1 MMIDEVGDNKSSCE
15 RVGTAGGFMRVMLS
29 VVVVCGIHQGEVSEA
44 VGHLEDVEA
53 LVGRADWEA
62 AARRIVQ
69 KAEAVGEDRTARA
82 LRGEG
87 RGGGGR

>member
-1 MMIDEVGDNKSSCE
+1 MSRSE
-15 RVGTAGGFMRVMLS
+15 RVSRWVAHACDAQRGACVRYDD
-29 VVVVCGIHQGEVSEA
+29 QGEVSEA
-44 VGHLEDVEA
+44 VGHLEDVEG

-87 RGGGGR
+87 RGGGGG